1 MSTFQEVMHNLRV
14 RKERVEKGLYNC
26 IPFPFARF
34 RRWVPGIEK
43 KKFIVV
49 TANQK
54 IKAK

>member
-1 MSTFQEVMHNLRV
+1 MSTFQEVMKDLRT

-26 IPFPFARF
+26 IPLPFLRF
-34 RRWVPGIEK
+34 RSLVPGIEK

-54 IKAK
+54 VKAK

>member
-26 IPFPFARF
+26 IPFPFVRF

-54 IKAK
+54 VKAN